1 MESIPRTNPTFT
13 NQPQAISSASDKKGD
28 STWNKIKEVTVLFF
42 SGATELSL
50 KDGASLL
57 SRRAVALF
65 LDLTILPLGL
75 CLTGIAAAIKPN
87 FDPTHP
93 KRNQPPILLL
103 HGSSFNDTEWLLGRA
118 FLKKERYGSVY
129 SVNYDGLLSNDPKMG
144 IDDYAQGKVRQ
155 KILQIQK
162 ETGQKTIF
170 LIGHSMGGLIAGY
183 YAENYAKSDGISVR
197 SVITIGTPWHGAPPL
212 SNMKSKTKRHT
223 QMTPGDIF
231 LKTLVKQCLK
241 SHHSNQTS
249 YHSIS
254 SEVDLLVP
262 GKSGLLSDKDAANV
276 SKWSGHYSSIASP
289 STWNK
294 ITSILDRSISQI
306 SPIRRKR
313 QRK

>member
-1 MESIPRTNPTFT
+1 
-13 NQPQAISSASDKKGD
+13 
-28 STWNKIKEVTVLFF
+28 
-42 SGATELSL
+42 
-50 KDGASLL
+50 
-57 SRRAVALF
+57 
-65 LDLTILPLGL
+65 
-75 CLTGIAAAIKPN
+75 
-87 FDPTHP
+87 
-93 KRNQPPILLL
+93 
-103 HGSSFNDTEWLLGRA
+103 
-118 FLKKERYGSVY
+118 
-129 SVNYDGLLSNDPKMG
+129 
-144 IDDYAQGKVRQ
+144 
-155 KILQIQK
+155 
-162 ETGQKTIF
+162 
-170 LIGHSMGGLIAGY
+170 
-183 YAENYAKSDGISVR
+183 
-197 SVITIGTPWHGAPPL
+197 
-212 SNMKSKTKRHT
+212 
-223 QMTPGDIF
+223 MTPGDIF